1 MANGNKFT
9 GGGSN
14 NMNTMLRQA
23 KKMQEEMERVQTE
36 LEEKTVETSAGGGV
50 VTVMMK
56 GTKEI
61 IGIKIKPEAVDPDD
75 VEMLEDLIMAAVNE
89 ASQKVSEMMEEGMG
103 AITGGINMPGLF

>member
-23 KKMQEEMERVQTE
+23 KKMQEEMERIQ
-36 LEEKTVETSAGGGV
+36 EEMEQKTVETTAGGGA
-50 VTVMMK
+50 VTVTMK

-61 IGIKIKPEAVDPDD
+61 VGIKIKPEVVDPED

-89 ASQKVSEMMEEGMG
+89 ASQQVSNMMEEGMG
-103 AITGGINMPGLF
+103 QITGGINMPGLF

>member
-9 GGGSN
+9 GGGNN

-36 LEEKTVETSAGGGV
+36 LEEKSVEAAAGGGA
-50 VTVMMK
+50 VTVTMK
-56 GTKEI
+56 GNKEI
-61 IGIKIKPEAVDPDD
+61 VSVKIKPEVVDPED

-89 ASQKVSEMMEEGMG
+89 ASQKVSDMMEEGMG

>member
-23 KKMQEEMERVQTE
+23 KKMQEEMERVQEE
-36 LEEKTVETSAGGGV
+36 LEQKTVQAAAGGGA
-50 VTVMMK
+50 VTVEMK

-61 IGIKIKPEAVDPDD
+61 TSVKIKPEVVDPDD

-103 AITGGINMPGLF
+103 QVTGGINMPGLF